1 MTRIAA
7 IDVGTNTAEILVAD
21 VSDGSIRPVYDDER
35 FVRLGAGVD
44 ASGRVNEDA
53 LQRLKEALIVLR
65 DAAEEHGAEAII
77 VGGTSASRD
86 AANQKEIV
94 AFVRRE
100 TGLDYEILSGD
111 EEATWT
117 FVAACAAV
125 DALTGRCA
133 VLDIGG
139 GSTEIIIGQGDV
151 RGPEAIA
158 YRRSFNIG
166 TVRLTER
173 FFDAQPPDP
182 AAVDRAEAF
191 IDETLR
197 SADVPLA
204 AETPVIGNS
213 GTAVALALI
222 NAGPEAAW
230 DDLDAD
236 QRVLSAEAVRGWRER
251 LLGAT
256 FDEVMALHP
265 TVMQGRADIFP
276 MGLVILDRILQQAG
290 VGAFRVSPYQLRHG
304 LLFRWMAER
313 GTPQSPAE

>member
-1 MTRIAA
+1 MMRIAA

-21 VSDGSIRPVYDDER
+21 VGDGQIRPVYDAER

-44 ASGRVNEDA
+44 ASGRVGAAA
-53 LQRLKEALIVLR
+53 LGRLKEALIALR
-65 DAAEEHGAEAII
+65 DAAEERGAEQII
-77 VGGTSASRD
+77 IGGTSASRD
-86 AANQKEIV
+86 AANQDEIV

-125 DALTGRCA
+125 DDRMGRGA

-139 GSTEIIIGQGDV
+139 GSTEIIIGHGEG
-151 RGPEAIA
+151 RGPEAIGF
-158 YRRSFNIG
+158 RRSLNIG

-182 AAVDRAEAF
+182 SAVTRAEAF
-191 IDETLR
+191 IDDALQ
-197 SADVPLA
+197 SAEIPLDA
-204 AETPVIGNS
+204 GTPVLGNS
-213 GTAVALALI
+213 GTAVALALV

-230 DDLDAD
+230 GDLAPA
-236 QRVLSAEAVRGWRER
+236 QRILSAEAVRDWRER
-251 LLGAT
+251 LLGAS
-256 FDEVMALHP
+256 FDAVMALHP
-265 TVMQGRADIFP
+265 TVMQGRADVFP
-276 MGLVILDRILQQAG
+276 MGLLILDRILQQFG
-290 VGAFRVSPYQLRHG
+290 IGAFRVSPYQLRHG

-313 GTPQSPAE
+313 GARPNPAE